1 MRRAHK
7 IHVSLT
13 CGSYTCDPHV
23 SGTWVSWACLRR
35 YFLLH
40 YSQTNFFLT
49 FSHQGSNARI
59 SNLFFHTFTR
69 YHFTVAWALPSSPS
83 HHLLLPLLFH
93 VLRAKVR
100 QRSDNEKGRYKKKR
114 HAKVWLIREGQIS
127 FWANNEFRPKFSKI
141 FRNGWNEPKWGEIE
155 FEVELRVFPF
165 RFACWYEKFR
175 PFWSEW
181 NEIQNID

>member
-1 MRRAHK
+1 MSHW
-7 IHVSLT
+7 HVGPTHGTHMSVRH
-13 CGSYTCDPHV
+13 GSHELVLGD
-23 SGTWVSWACLRR
+23 
-35 YFLLH
+35 
-40 YSQTNFFLT
+40 T
-49 FSHQGSNARI
+49 FSSTTHKQI
-59 SNLFFHTFTR
+59 SSSHFHTKEAMLGSPIYSFILLLVIILR
-69 YHFTVAWALPSSPS
+69 TVAWALPSSPS

-141 FRNGWNEPKWGEIE
+141 VRNGWNEPKWGEIE